1 MKYNLRKLKRKQVL
15 RDPYIIMKLKIMLML
30 RKAETPRLNI
40 RILLIQLY
48 RQARFLSIK
57 IMNWHKKRFQVK
69 RNMISI
75 TTTFFKMWI
84 LLISAKLII
93 IIIIE
98 IHKKLWKLFKNKN
111 RIYCLYIMLLTREKN
126 NLKKEVRIY
135 RNRLM
140 KMEVNQALA
149 NLFVGLYAV
158 LQNVSQ
164 NFNISSNFNLTWG
177 LKF

>member
-1 MKYNLRKLKRKQVL
+1 
-15 RDPYIIMKLKIMLML
+15 MKLKIMLML

-40 RILLIQLY
+40 RIPSIQLY
-48 RQARFLSIK
+48 RQARFLSIR

-84 LLISAKLII
+84 LPISAKLII
-93 IIIIE
+93 IIK

-158 LQNVSQ
+158 LRNVSR